1 MFFWVGTLLDG
12 YKAIDNGGRYLNV
25 INLDWIYNIHSN
37 LAPSGSAKTASGLF
51 ISKVPPTKATVVK
64 VSQDIVDSPVKP
76 GDTIAYIDRCKWIAG
91 ECLLNVEMVL
101 AIL

>member
-1 MFFWVGTLLDG
+1 MIPISQ
-12 YKAIDNGGRYLNV
+12 YIAIEPHPV
-25 INLDWIYNIHSN
+25 
-37 LAPSGSAKTASGLF
+37 PQKTASGLF

-64 VSQDIVDSPVKP
+64 VSQDIVDSPIKP